1 MSRVFIGLGS
11 NLDDPEQQ
19 VKKALAELGGL
30 PETALLHQSSLYRSA
45 PVGPQ
50 DQPPYINAVAEL
62 ETVLPPRTLLSQ
74 LQTIESGHGRV
85 RGGRR
90 WGPRPLDLDI
100 LLYDDLNLN
109 DPELVIPHPQMARRN
124 FVLVPLLEIEPDTGI
139 PGLGQARV
147 LLEKLGRHG
156 LERLS
161 DHG

>member
-11 NLDDPEQQ
+11 NLNDPEQQ
-19 VKKALAELGGL
+19 VRKAFVELGGL
-30 PETALLHQSSLYRSA
+30 PETALLHHSSLYRSD

-62 ETVLPPRTLLSQ
+62 DTALPPKGLLRL
-74 LQTIESGHGRV
+74 LQTIETGHGRV

-100 LLYDDLNLN
+100 LLYDNLNLN
-109 DPELVIPHPQMARRN
+109 DPELVIPHPQMAKRN
-124 FVLVPLLEIEPDTGI
+124 FVLAPLLEIEPETGI

-147 LLEKLGRHG
+147 LLEKLGHAG

-161 DHG
+161 GHG